1 MSPLAPFRKWT
12 VRAGIVIALVVTLPM
27 LGLRG
32 VAHAADVGEAP
43 SSAASSTTP
52 DQADDA
58 DKPKDP
64 SLLDKNAADAALA
77 KQKQQ
82 QAPVG
87 PPFYEKWEFWALAGG
102 ILVLGVGLFFGTRA
116 ILHQANGGDVRP
128 CNEMFLGCGGEGH

>member
-1 MSPLAPFRKWT
+1 M
-12 VRAGIVIALVVTLPM
+12 RAGIVIALVITLPM

-32 VAHAADVGEAP
+32 VAHAADLGED
-43 SSAASSTTP
+43 SSSTAKTP

-64 SLLDKNAADAALA
+64 SLLDKNAADAAVA

-87 PPFYEKWEFWALAGG
+87 PPFYEKWQFWALTVA
-102 ILVLGVGLFFGTRA
+102 VVVAGVGLFFGTRA
-116 ILHQANGGDVRP
+116 ILHGATGGDVRP
-128 CNEMFLGCGGEGH
+128 CNPMFLGCGGEGR